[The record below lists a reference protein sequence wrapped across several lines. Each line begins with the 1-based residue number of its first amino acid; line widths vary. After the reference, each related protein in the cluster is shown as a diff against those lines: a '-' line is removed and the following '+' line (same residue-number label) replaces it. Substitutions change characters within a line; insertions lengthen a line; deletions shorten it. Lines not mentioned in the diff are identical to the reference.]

1 MKTVDEYLALVPQ
14 QHRDKPRFMATL
26 VAGLAPIVRMQ
37 NVLLEMIQ
45 AFDLDSAIGVQL
57 DIIGQWVGIG
67 RTVGI
72 PITGLY
78 FTYDGTDAEGWDN
91 SIWKSPN
98 DPDSGFTSLPDD
110 LYKALIR
117 AKIMANKSC
126 GCIGDIYNIINTT
139 LSVDNAVKIVDNQNM
154 TMTVKIDES
163 EIPSVEKALIIA
175 GYLPIQPAGVTIN
188 YENI

>member
-1 MKTVDEYLALVPQ
+1 MRTVDEYLALVPQ

-26 VAGLAPIVRMQ
+26 IAGLAPIVRMQ

-57 DIIGQWVGIG
+57 DILGQWVGIG

-78 FTYDGTDAEGWDN
+78 LTYEGTDAEGWDS
-91 SIWKSPN
+91 SIWQGPE
-98 DPDSGFTSLPDD
+98 DPGSGFTTLPDD
-110 LYKALIR
+110 LYRALIQ

-126 GCIGDIYNIINTT
+126 GCIDDIYNIVNIA
-139 LSVDNAVKIVDNQNM
+139 LSVDNAVKIIDNQDM
-154 TMTVKIDES
+154 TMTVQIDES
-163 EIPSVEKALIIA
+163 EVPAVEKALIVG
-175 GYLPIQPAGVTIN
+175 GYLPIQPAGVTVN